1 VPFDLAAL
9 LAAHQGES
17 FELHSQFMNP
27 QLVKVLTALG
37 FDRQY
42 VRADGAYLIDDRRDR
57 YLDFLSGFGGFALG
71 RRHPVIKAKVTGP
84 ARCDS

>member
-27 QLVKVLTALG
+27 PLVKALTTLG

-42 VRADGAYLIDDRRDR
+42 LRAEGSYMRADRVTGIDRGA
-57 YLDFLSGFGGFALG
+57 
-71 RRHPVIKAKVTGP
+71 AKVMGTV
-84 ARCDS
+84 RCDW